1 MKKTLLLI
9 VAMMISVASFAQI
22 TTSGLS
28 GLITDQ
34 SGEPLI
40 GATVIA
46 VHTPSGSEYGAAT
59 NVDGRYTL
67 QGMRS
72 GGPYAITVSYIGYQ
86 TVEATGITL
95 RLGESYTFSTE
106 LAEGQLLDDVVVVST
121 AADRF
126 NNSKTG
132 AANNFSSSDISSTPT
147 VSRSVYDVINQSPL
161 ANTYSGGISFAGSN
175 NRYNSFQIDGAISND
190 VFGLTSSGT
199 NGGQT
204 GTNIIS
210 LDALDEIQ
218 VVIAPFDVR
227 QGGFTGGGINAVTKS
242 GTNEFKGSAYAY
254 YTNENLYGTTAGEI
268 AEGESR
274 EKASEQLTR
283 ILGAT
288 AGGAIIK
295 DKLFAFVSVEHSLSE
310 EPVSYNAGGS
320 DYMSLETAQSI
331 SDQYYALTGIRQTY
345 GEHTT
350 TQTESIDLLA
360 RIDWNINKNNKLMVR
375 AQYKDATDDKY
386 GNYYSS
392 YYFDDSSYTMSN
404 KTLSLVAELNSRISN
419 EISNE
424 FRVGYTRV
432 RDFRSVGE
440 LGPTAIIYNV
450 DFGADKTGTVYI
462 GTERYSG
469 ANALDQDVYTIT
481 DNLSFYKGNHTFTV
495 GTHNEIYS
503 IGNTYIAN
511 STGTYG
517 YNSGY
522 NSLEAFLS
530 NTPSS
535 YAYSYALD
543 CANQDYMPI
552 LNAAQFGLYVQD
564 EWKPNDK
571 FTLTA
576 GLRADLP
583 VIFNEPVTNE
593 DFNSS
598 ELSNNGEYYVGRMPK
613 TQILWSPRV
622 GFRYNVDEST
632 LLRGGAGIFT
642 GRVPFVW
649 LHNAYSNSGVD
660 KKSITAYS
668 SDDSS
673 LPGLST
679 NPSTDGVAGT
689 ETINVISE
697 DFKYPQVFRA
707 NLGIDKSFANGWS
720 ATLEALYSKTIND
733 IDFTNA
739 ALADNGDKTYMVEGV
754 EASAMTHYDI
764 ISTEYSPVISLGNT
778 SKGYSY
784 SLSAQINK
792 RFDMGLNLSAS
803 YTFGHSYN
811 INNGTSSQAISNWR
825 YNSTVNSNSPDL
837 SFSTYD
843 IPHQIKVTANYVSPT
858 YGNDS
863 FYSVVGLTYNGAS
876 GYRYSYDYSN
886 DLNGDN
892 YNSYTLL
899 YIPTA
904 SEIDQMN
911 WASEADKESFVA
923 WVESDDYASS
933 HRGQFAERNAI
944 LSPFEHH
951 FNLHF
956 AQNYIYNKAKGSRI
970 EVSCD
975 IMNIGNLLNREWGMY
990 SASTYDAY
998 PLEIKSVTE
1007 SSTGVYTPEYSWN
1020 GSQVIGFD
1028 EYSSRWYMQLGVRV
1042 TF

>member
-1 MKKTLLLI
+1 MKKTLLFLM
-9 VAMMISVASFAQI
+9 AMFISVASYAQI
-22 TTSGLS
+22 TTSALS
-28 GLITDQ
+28 GLVTDL
-34 SGEPLI
+34 SGETLV

-59 NVDGRYTL
+59 NIDGRFNL

-72 GGPYAITVSYIGYQ
+72 GGPYTVTVSYIGYQ
-86 TVEATGITL
+86 TVETTGITL
-95 RLGESYTFSTE
+95 RLGESFTLNVE
-106 LAEGQLLDDVVVVST
+106 MAEGQVIDDVVVVST

-132 AANNFSSSDISSTPT
+132 AANNFSSSDITSTPS
-147 VSRSVYDVINQSPL
+147 VSRSVYDVIAQSPL
-161 ANTYSGGISFAGSN
+161 ANSYGGGISFAGSN

-204 GTNIIS
+204 SSNAIS

-254 YTNENLYGTTAGEI
+254 YTDENLYGSTAGEI
-268 AEGESR
+268 SEGSSR

-283 ILGAT
+283 IIGAT
-288 AGGAIIK
+288 AGGAIVK
-295 DKLFAFVSVEHSLSE
+295 DKLFAFVSVEHTMSE
-310 EPVSYNAGGS
+310 QPTSYNVGYSS
-320 DYMSLETAQSI
+320 DYISNETAQLI

-350 TQTESIDLLA
+350 TKRESLDLLA
-360 RIDWNINKNNKLMVR
+360 RFDYNINQDNKLMFRV
-375 AQYKDATDDKY
+375 QYKDATDDKY
-386 GNYYSS
+386 TNYSSS
-392 YYFDDSSYTMSN
+392 YYFDDSSYVMSN
-404 KTLSLVAELNSRISN
+404 STLSLVAELNSRISN

-440 LGPTAIIYNV
+440 LGPTAVIYNV
-450 DFGADKTGTVYI
+450 DFGADAYGDSKTGTVYI

-469 ANALDQDVYTIT
+469 ANALDQDVFTLT
-481 DNLSFYKGNHTFTV
+481 DNVSIYKGNHTITA
-495 GTHNEIYS
+495 GTHNEFYS
-503 IGNTYIAN
+503 IGNTYISN

-517 YNSGY
+517 YS
-522 NSLEAFLS
+522 SLDDFLN
-530 NTPSS
+530 NTPYSYS
-535 YAYSYALD
+535 YAYAVNCD
-543 CANQDYMPI
+543 NQDYMPI
-552 LNAAQFGLYVQD
+552 MNAGQFGLYIQD

-576 GLRADLP
+576 GLRADIP
-583 VIFNEPVTNE
+583 VIFNDPVTNP

-598 ELSNNGEYYVGRMPK
+598 IFAESGEYEVGRMPK

-622 GFRYNVDEST
+622 GFRYNLDETS

-649 LHNAYSNSGVD
+649 LHNAYSNSGYD
-660 KKSITAYS
+660 KKSITSYT
-668 SDDSS
+668 DV
-673 LPGLST
+673 PGLST
-679 NPSTDGVAGT
+679 SAPTAGVVGT
-689 ETINVISE
+689 ETVNVIAE

-707 NLGIDKSFANGWS
+707 NLGYDKDFGKGWS
-720 ATLEALYSKTIND
+720 LSFDALYSKTIND
-733 IDFTNA
+733 ISFTNA

-754 EASAMTHYDI
+754 EASALTHYDI

-778 SKGYSY
+778 SEGYSY
-784 SLSAQINK
+784 SLSAQVNK
-792 RFDMGLNLSAS
+792 RFDFGLNLSAA

-825 YNSTVNSNSPDL
+825 YNATVNSNSPDL
-837 SFSTYD
+837 GFSTYD
-843 IPHQIKVTANYVSPT
+843 IPHQIKFTANYVSPT
-858 YGNDS
+858 YGKGK
-863 FYSVVGLTYNGAS
+863 FYSVAGLTYNGAS
-876 GYRYSYDYSN
+876 GYRYSLMYNDYSN

-899 YIPTA
+899 YIPTD
-904 SEIDQMN
+904 SEIEQMN
-911 WASEADKESFVA
+911 WASADDKASFQS
-923 WVESDDYASS
+923 WVESDDYAST
-933 HRGQFAERNAI
+933 HRGQFSERNAI

-956 AQNYIYNKAKGSRI
+956 AQNFIYNKAKGSRI
-970 EVSCD
+970 ELSCD

-990 SASTYDAY
+990 SASTYGAY
-998 PLEIKSVTE
+998 PLKIESVE
-1007 SSTGVYTPEYSWN
+1007 GANGVYTPTYSWN

-1028 EYSSRWYMQLGVRV
+1028 EYSSRWYMQLGLRV